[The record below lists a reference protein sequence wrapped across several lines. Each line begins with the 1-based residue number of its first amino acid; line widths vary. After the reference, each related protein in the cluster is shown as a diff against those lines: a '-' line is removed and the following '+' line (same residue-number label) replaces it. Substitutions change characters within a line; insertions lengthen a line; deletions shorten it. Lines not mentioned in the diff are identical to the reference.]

1 MPHFQVSVQ
10 YIGIV
15 PGNAMISGYSV
26 ATDVET
32 WGVVEV
38 VVVVVVEEEG
48 DEEGKED
55 EEDEEEEST
64 ESPVL
69 PSAVAAVF

>member
-32 WGVVEV
+32 WGVVE
-38 VVVVVVEEEG
+38 EEG

>member
-32 WGVVEV
+32 KGVVEV
-38 VVVVVVEEEG
+38 VVVVVVE
-48 DEEGKED
+48 ED

-69 PSAVAAVF
+69 PSAVAAVL

>member
-38 VVVVVVEEEG
+38 VVVVVVEE
-48 DEEGKED
+48 DEED

-69 PSAVAAVF
+69 PSAVAAVL